1 MAVAR
6 ENMAELD
13 VSMKRSHGN
22 IIEECGNMQVL
33 EARKK
38 HCLVE
43 YQRGESDYTAAARAC
58 SAERIAEMGS

>member
-1 MAVAR
+1 
-6 ENMAELD
+6 
-13 VSMKRSHGN
+13 
-22 IIEECGNMQVL
+22 MQVL